1 MSEEKEVALHKT
13 TYKNATVISFDKASV
28 EVTTLEKDFGLQFK
42 IETEDK
48 SPKSAHKVE
57 GDTVCTI
64 LRLSTTA
71 AYSLYLA
78 LEDQLKA
85 NNFIK

>member
-13 TYKNATVISFDKASV
+13 TYKNATVISFDKVSV

-64 LRLSTTA
+64 LRLSPA
-71 AYSLYLA
+71 ALYSLYLA
-78 LEDQLKA
+78 AEEQLKV
-85 NNFIK
+85 NKII